1 MYPLEYCVMSESEL
15 TYDDF
20 LRVKLR
26 VGIVKEAEK
35 IPGSRKLIKLMVDI
49 GGELRQ
55 IITGIADQFP
65 NIDQLIGKRVVVV
78 ANLMPKKM
86 FGLES
91 RGMILMA
98 EDVNGKLYFVTIEG
112 DAPPGSRVY

>member
-1 MYPLEYCVMSESEL
+1 MSGSEV

-20 LRVKLR
+20 LRVNLR
-26 VGIVKEAEK
+26 VGVIKSAERV
-35 IPGSRKLIKLMVDI
+35 PGSRKLIKMMIDI
-49 GGELRQ
+49 GSEVRQ

-65 NIDQLIGKRVVVV
+65 NTDQLIGKRVVVV
-78 ANLMPKKM
+78 TNLVPKKM

-98 EDVNGKLYFVTIEG
+98 EDINGKLYFVTIEG
-112 DAPPGSRVY
+112 NAPPGSRVY

>member
-1 MYPLEYCVMSESEL
+1 MSGNEI

-20 LRVKLR
+20 LKVNLR
-26 VGIVKEAEK
+26 VGIVKSAEK
-35 IPGSRKLIKLMVDI
+35 VPGSKKLIKMMVDI
-49 GGELRQ
+49 GSEVRQ

-65 NIDQLIGKRVVVV
+65 DTDQLIGKKVVVV

-98 EDVNGKLYFVTIEG
+98 EDINGKLYFVTIEG
-112 DAPPGSRVY
+112 DAPPGSKVY

>member
-1 MYPLEYCVMSESEL
+1 MSGSEV

-20 LRVKLR
+20 LRVNLR
-26 VGIVKEAEK
+26 VGIVKSAERV
-35 IPGSRKLIKLMVDI
+35 PGSKKLIKMMIDI
-49 GGELRQ
+49 GNELRQ

-65 NIDQLIGKRVVVV
+65 NTDQLIGKRVVVV
-78 ANLMPKKM
+78 ANLVSKKI

-91 RGMILMA
+91 KGMILMA
-98 EDVNGKLYFVTIEG
+98 EDINGKLYFVTIEG

>member
-1 MYPLEYCVMSESEL
+1 V

-20 LRVKLR
+20 LRVNLR
-26 VGIVKEAEK
+26 VGVIKSAERV
-35 IPGSRKLIKLMVDI
+35 PGSRKLIKMMIDI
-49 GGELRQ
+49 GSEVRQ

-65 NIDQLIGKRVVVV
+65 NTDQLIGKRVVVV
-78 ANLMPKKM
+78 TNLVPKKM

-98 EDVNGKLYFVTIEG
+98 EDINGKLYFVTIEG
-112 DAPPGSRVY
+112 NAPPGSRVY

>member
-1 MYPLEYCVMSESEL
+1 MSGNEIA
-15 TYDDF
+15 YDDF
-20 LRVKLR
+20 LKVNLR
-26 VGIVKEAEK
+26 VGIIKSAEK
-35 IPGSRKLIKLMVDI
+35 VPGSKKLIKMMIDI
-49 GGELRQ
+49 GSEVRQ

-65 NIDQLIGKRVVVV
+65 DTDQLIGKRVVVV

-98 EDVNGKLYFVTIEG
+98 EDVNGKLYFVTTEG
-112 DAPPGSRVY
+112 DAPPGSKVY

>member
-1 MYPLEYCVMSESEL
+1 MSGSEV

-20 LRVKLR
+20 LRVNLR
-26 VGIVKEAEK
+26 VGVIKSAERV
-35 IPGSRKLIKLMVDI
+35 PGSRKLIKMMIDI
-49 GGELRQ
+49 GSEVRQ

-65 NIDQLIGKRVVVV
+65 NTEQLIGKRVVVV
-78 ANLMPKKM
+78 TNLVPKKM

-98 EDVNGKLYFVTIEG
+98 EDINGKLYFVTIEG

>member
-1 MYPLEYCVMSESEL
+1 M

-20 LRVKLR
+20 LRVNLR
-26 VGIVKEAEK
+26 VGVIKSAERV
-35 IPGSRKLIKLMVDI
+35 PGSRKLIKMMIDI
-49 GGELRQ
+49 GSEVRQ

-65 NIDQLIGKRVVVV
+65 NTDQLIGKRVVVV
-78 ANLMPKKM
+78 TNLVPKKM

-98 EDVNGKLYFVTIEG
+98 EDINGKLYFVTIEG
-112 DAPPGSRVY
+112 NAPPGSRVY